1 MMNIT
6 SLWRMARNKRF
17 QSSLSFM
24 ILGIGFSC
32 FFFFDLYEF
41 LTFSELREYHLHAV
55 KFVNDDMA
63 AAVLVYL
70 FIYILVV
77 TFSLPVASLVTL
89 VGGFLFGSFFG
100 TVWVVIGATIGATIF
115 FLFARSASGLFQGY
129 ALHSSL
135 SRMRKG
141 FERNAFMYLLLFRL
155 VPIFPFFV
163 VNISSVL
170 LGVRL
175 RTYVSATLIG
185 IVPMSF
191 AYTSFGAGAS
201 VMLMRDSVPSLS
213 EILEPTIL
221 LSLVG
226 IIILV
231 VLMIIY
237 HAIRVRAVS

>member
-6 SLWRMARNKRF
+6 SLWRMIRNRKF
-17 QSSLSFM
+17 QSSLSAM
-24 ILGIGFSC
+24 ILGIGFAS

-41 LTFSELREYHLHAV
+41 LTFSELREHHLQAMKLV
-55 KFVNDDMA
+55 ESDMMI
-63 AAVLVYL
+63 AVLIYL
-70 FIYILVV
+70 SIYILVV

-89 VGGFLFGSFFG
+89 VGGVLFGSFFG
-100 TVWVVIGATIGATIF
+100 TVWVVLGATIGATIF
-115 FLFARSASGLFQGY
+115 FVFARSASGLFRGY
-129 ALHSSL
+129 VLHGSL
-135 SRMRKG
+135 LQMRKG
-141 FERNAFMYLLLFRL
+141 FERNAFMYLLLCRL

-175 RTYVSATLIG
+175 RTYVLATLIG

-191 AYTSFGAGAS
+191 AYASFGAGAS
-201 VMLMRDSVPSLS
+201 VILMRDSIPSLS

-226 IIILV
+226 IMILV